1 MKASLTLMCLLLLNT
16 VFAQQVFHDLS
27 SFLQYAETKSINLK
41 NSSIKEQQA
50 KKAKLA
56 AIIGVADP
64 QLTANGS
71 FINNTKLPVTVLPA
85 DVFGGQPG
93 TTKEV
98 QMGTDYVTSFQH
110 NVDIK
115 LVNFEGWK
123 SLKLSKI
130 NLEISETDSKLNKKT
145 LFENIA
151 ISYYNIVQLQ
161 EQQKSTHKNITVSDS
176 LLKIVQNKYNAGLVK
191 QQDVNDSK
199 VNLLTIQENEKQI
212 AFLIQQNYLSLKILA
227 DIPESEAIIIDE
239 NVSVLPILK
248 PEIEKNSLSLSS
260 ILLKE
265 QYALNDYK
273 KNKQSRL
280 TTLSFN
286 QYNQNFTL
294 TGGNWVPSSYLG
306 LKLNIP
312 MPSSKNLSNKS
323 NAKYNYEMAQQNSQQ
338 ASIKADLDFNK
349 LGIEWDKAQSQLK
362 NNEEILILQK
372 DTYAKNKTLY
382 TEGLQSID
390 RTLSSLNTLVNAE
403 YNVISSKVGVL
414 LSQAKID
421 INNKIK

>member
-1 MKASLTLMCLLLLNT
+1 M
-16 VFAQQVFHDLS
+16 
-27 SFLQYAETKSINLK
+27 
-41 NSSIKEQQA
+41 
-50 KKAKLA
+50 
-56 AIIGVADP
+56 
-64 QLTANGS
+64 
-71 FINNTKLPVTVLPA
+71 
-85 DVFGGQPG
+85 
-93 TTKEV
+93 
-98 QMGTDYVTSFQH
+98 
-110 NVDIK
+110 
-115 LVNFEGWK
+115 
-123 SLKLSKI
+123 
-130 NLEISETDSKLNKKT
+130 
-145 LFENIA
+145 
-151 ISYYNIVQLQ
+151 
-161 EQQKSTHKNITVSDS
+161 
-176 LLKIVQNKYNAGLVK
+176 
-191 QQDVNDSK
+191 NDSK

-248 PEIEKNSLSLSS
+248 PEIEKNNLSLSS

-280 TTLSFN
+280 PTLSFVKNNSFN

-312 MPSSKNLSNKS
+312 MPSSKNLSNKY

-414 LSQAKID
+414 LSKAKID